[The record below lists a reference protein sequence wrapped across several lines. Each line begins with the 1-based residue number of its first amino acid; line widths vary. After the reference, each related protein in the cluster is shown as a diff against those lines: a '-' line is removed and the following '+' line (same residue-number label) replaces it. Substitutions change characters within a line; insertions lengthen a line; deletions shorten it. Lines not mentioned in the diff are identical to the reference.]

1 MQIAGCD
8 FHPSFQQ
15 IAILNTTTGEIAE
28 RRLMHGD
35 GEAERF
41 YRELAVPAL
50 TGMESAGNSL
60 WFERLVAGL
69 GHELRVGDAA
79 KIRAGYVRKQKTD
92 RRDAE
97 HILRLLPVAVSMAG
111 GVDSTGSDG

>member
-41 YRELAVPAL
+41 
-50 TGMESAGNSL
+50 
-60 WFERLVAGL
+60 
-69 GHELRVGDAA
+69 
-79 KIRAGYVRKQKTD
+79 
-92 RRDAE
+92 
-97 HILRLLPVAVSMAG
+97 
-111 GVDSTGSDG
+111 